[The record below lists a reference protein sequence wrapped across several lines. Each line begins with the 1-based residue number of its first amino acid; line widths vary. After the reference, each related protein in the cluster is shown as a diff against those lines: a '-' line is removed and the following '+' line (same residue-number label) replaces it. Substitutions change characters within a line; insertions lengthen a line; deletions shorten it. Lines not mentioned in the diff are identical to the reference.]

1 MVALWRPARSLAT
14 WRDARRAAADW
25 FEVDILWRADQ
36 NQPDA
41 HLLLVLAL
49 LFGGHGPD
57 AGDYGLSPGVQWR
70 IR

>member
-1 MVALWRPARSLAT
+1 MVALRRPARSLVALG
-14 WRDARRAAADW
+14 DAGRAAPDW
-25 FEVDILWRADQ
+25 FVLDILWRADQ

>member
-49 LFGGHGPD
+49 LFGSHG
-57 AGDYGLSPGVQWR
+57 A
-70 IR
+70 